1 MKKIPV
7 IIDCDPG
14 HDDAIALM
22 VAFASDKIDVKG
34 VTVVGGNQ
42 TLEKTTVNALKIISF
57 LGVDVP
63 VAKGAQGPL
72 FKELEPATSI
82 HGESGMDGP
91 QLPEPTA
98 VAVDKSAIELME
110 DIVSSSDSPVTIV
123 PMGPLTNIAG
133 FFLACPHL
141 IKKVE
146 RISLMG
152 GGALHGNTTPSA
164 EFNIWQD
171 PEAAN
176 IVFSSGVPI
185 TMHGIDNT
193 RRGYVT
199 QEDIETFRNSGRVGK
214 LAAEL
219 MDFFTKFSISK
230 GLKFSIHDAN
240 AIAWV
245 IDPTIFKTVEGYVQ
259 VDLAGSLTRG
269 CTVVDIR
276 DNWAKT
282 QRDGKPI
289 TDIAVDIDRERFVE
303 LLVKSF
309 NYYK

>member
-1 MKKIPV
+1 MGKIPV

-22 VAFASDKIDVKG
+22 VAFASDKLDVKG
-34 VTVVGGNQ
+34 VTIVAGNQ
-42 TLEKTTVNALKIISF
+42 TLEKTTSNALKIISF

-63 VAKGAQGPL
+63 VAVGASGPM
-72 FKELEPATSI
+72 FQELEPAGEI
-82 HGESGMDGP
+82 HGASGMDGP
-91 QLPEPTA
+91 QLPEPTIKP
-98 VAVDKSAIELME
+98 VDKSAIELME
-110 DIVSSSDSPVTIV
+110 EIICSSKEPVTIV
-123 PMGPLTNIAG
+123 PMGPLTNVAG

-141 IKKVE
+141 IKKVD

-152 GGALHGNTTPSA
+152 GGAMHGNTTPSA

-176 IVFSSGVPI
+176 IVFSAGVPI

-199 QEDIETFRNSGRVGK
+199 DEEIETFRQSGRVGK

-219 MDFFTKFSISK
+219 MDFFTKFTRKK
-230 GLKFSIHDAN
+230 GLPFSIHDAN

-245 IDPTIFKTVEGYVQ
+245 IDPSIYTTVEGHVQ
-259 VDLAGSLTRG
+259 VDLVGGLTRG

-276 DNWAKT
+276 GSWAKKM
-282 QRDGKPI
+282 RAGKPV
-289 TDIAVDIDRERFVE
+289 TDVAVDVDRTRFVE
-303 LLVKSF
+303 LLIKSF